1 MSRKENEREKAVT
14 LLEMESYGALL
25 EGGTPDLP
33 GTTIMNY
40 D

>member
-14 LLEMESYGALL
+14 LLEVYGALL